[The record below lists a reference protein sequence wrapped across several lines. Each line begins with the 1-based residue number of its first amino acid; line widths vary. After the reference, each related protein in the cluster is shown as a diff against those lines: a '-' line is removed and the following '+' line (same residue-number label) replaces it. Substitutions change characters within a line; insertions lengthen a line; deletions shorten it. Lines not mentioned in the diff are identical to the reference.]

1 VQEFTEDIAA
11 RSQAIARQL
20 KSLKVKAVAAM
31 LALSRNETE
40 EDGETAN
47 EKDRSYGSMMMERL
61 TGAPDGRIDHV
72 LQEKT
77 FQHPYLSALGAHTNY
92 WRDHDT
98 ALFILRHLYRDIPEE
113 SPTDDMG
120 RRPIKL
126 FYERDPFVEETPL
139 TFADEPSVKEFSRK
153 MRTYTRKK
161 ENDANCEAS

>member
-1 VQEFTEDIAA
+1 MF
-11 RSQAIARQL
+11 
-20 KSLKVKAVAAM
+20 
-31 LALSRNETE
+31 
-40 EDGETAN
+40 
-47 EKDRSYGSMMMERL
+47 
-61 TGAPDGRIDHV
+61 

-77 FQHPYLSALGAHTNY
+77 FQHPYLSALGAHTWVKKNSCCLIIFTCLNLVSDFHWPWSCYLTCSNY

-113 SPTDDMG
+113 PPTDGIG

-161 ENDANCEAS
+161 ENCANCEASWWYVGWLLFSFPFKNQDCYYVNSLVSWE